1 MQLRHFKS
9 HVLMMWIFLAVTVS
23 AITTTFLTKDL
34 ILDSLA
40 ISVSIIMII
49 GIILS
54 GALLLTESI
63 IKTCN
68 S

>member
-9 HVLMMWIFLAVTVS
+9 HVLMMWVFLPVTVS

-54 GALLLTESI
+54 GALLLTERI

>member
-9 HVLMMWIFLAVTVS
+9 HVLMMWVFLAVTVS
-23 AITTTFLTKDL
+23 AMTTTFLTKDL

-54 GALLLTESI
+54 GALLLTERI

>member
-1 MQLRHFKS
+1 MQLQHFKS

-54 GALLLTESI
+54 GALLLTERI

>member
-9 HVLMMWIFLAVTVS
+9 HVLMMWVFLAVTVS
-23 AITTTFLTKDL
+23 AIITTFLTKDL

-54 GALLLTESI
+54 GALLLTERI

>member
-1 MQLRHFKS
+1 MQLQRRNN

-34 ILDSLA
+34 LLDSLA
-40 ISVSIIMII
+40 ISVSVLMII

-54 GALLLTESI
+54 GALLLTERI

>member
-9 HVLMMWIFLAVTVS
+9 HVLMMWVFLAVTVS

-40 ISVSIIMII
+40 ISVSLIMII

-54 GALLLTESI
+54 GALLLTERI

>member
-54 GALLLTESI
+54 GALLLTERI

>member
-34 ILDSLA
+34 IVDSLA

-54 GALLLTESI
+54 GALLLTERI

>member
-9 HVLMMWIFLAVTVS
+9 HVLMLWIFLAVTVS

-54 GALLLTESI
+54 GALLLTERI

>member
-40 ISVSIIMII
+40 ISVSLIMII

-54 GALLLTESI
+54 GALLLTERI

>member
-9 HVLMMWIFLAVTVS
+9 HVLMMWVFLAVTVS

-54 GALLLTESI
+54 GALLLTGRI

>member
-9 HVLMMWIFLAVTVS
+9 HVLMIWVFLAVTVS

-54 GALLLTESI
+54 GALLLTERI

>member
-9 HVLMMWIFLAVTVS
+9 HVLMMWVFLAVTVS
-23 AITTTFLTKDL
+23 AITTIFLTKDL

-54 GALLLTESI
+54 GALLLTERI

>member
-9 HVLMMWIFLAVTVS
+9 QVLMMWVFLAVTVS
-23 AITTTFLTKDL
+23 AITTTYLTKDL

-54 GALLLTESI
+54 GALLLTERI

>member
-9 HVLMMWIFLAVTVS
+9 HVLMMWVFLAVTVS

-54 GALLLTESI
+54 GALLLTERI

>member
-9 HVLMMWIFLAVTVS
+9 HVLMMWVFLAVTVS

-49 GIILS
+49 GIIFS
-54 GALLLTESI
+54 GALLLTERI

>member
-23 AITTTFLTKDL
+23 AITTTFLTKDF

-54 GALLLTESI
+54 GALLLTERI

>member
-9 HVLMMWIFLAVTVS
+9 HVLMMWVFLAVTVS

-54 GALLLTESI
+54 GGLLLTERI

>member
-1 MQLRHFKS
+1 MQLQRRNN

-40 ISVSIIMII
+40 ISVSVLMII

-54 GALLLTESI
+54 GALLLTERI

>member
-1 MQLRHFKS
+1 MQLRYFKS
-9 HVLMMWIFLAVTVS
+9 HVLMMWIFLTVTVS

-54 GALLLTESI
+54 GALLLTERI

>member
-9 HVLMMWIFLAVTVS
+9 HVLMMWVFLAVTVS
-23 AITTTFLTKDL
+23 AISTTFLTKDL

-54 GALLLTESI
+54 GALLLTERI

>member
-40 ISVSIIMII
+40 ISVSIIMTI

-54 GALLLTESI
+54 GALLLTERI

>member
-9 HVLMMWIFLAVTVS
+9 HVLMMGIFLAVTVS

-54 GALLLTESI
+54 GALLLTERI